1 MKYFLQICKAGSIHR
16 VAKESYISQQGLS
29 RIIAA
34 MESELGFSLL
44 HRSRSGVTPTLQGE
58 VFYKYARRIVSEYE
72 AMHEELG
79 LIMEP
84 VHEQVSVVYA
94 YEVLSQLT
102 MQIPNAFRIDHPEI
116 DLLIGEYPYFSA
128 ERMVQ
133 DEKFD
138 LGFAYLPIDRERFDF
153 TPVFKAPWPLLVHKD
168 NPLSKKSTVT
178 CAEVAQQNLVL
189 MSESFK
195 GHFTFLNR
203 CRQLGITLNVIA
215 TINDLSES
223 YKWVQDNEAVAFST
237 FQACSQIN
245 DPDICTL
252 VLDDEVCVANIGIIC
267 RRGEPLSPAAQTFY
281 DYTVDYVDGLPPE
294 KREIRWPRT

>member
-1 MKYFLQICKAGSIHR
+1 
-16 VAKESYISQQGLS
+16 
-29 RIIAA
+29 
-34 MESELGFSLL
+34 
-44 HRSRSGVTPTLQGE
+44 
-58 VFYKYARRIVSEYE
+58 
-72 AMHEELG
+72 
-79 LIMEP
+79 
-84 VHEQVSVVYA
+84 
-94 YEVLSQLT
+94 
-102 MQIPNAFRIDHPEI
+102 
-116 DLLIGEYPYFSA
+116 
-128 ERMVQ
+128 
-133 DEKFD
+133 
-138 LGFAYLPIDRERFDF
+138 
-153 TPVFKAPWPLLVHKD
+153 
-168 NPLSKKSTVT
+168 
-178 CAEVAQQNLVL
+178 